1 MGRAGVEDLAA
12 VVAEISLLAGSPA
25 LVRASQ
31 KVWVRYGSAQK
42 EVRETRRDPSVVGKF
57 PKALTEAADAREE
70 FLKLARKELG
80 VDP

>member
-42 EVRETRRDPSVVGKF
+42 EARETRRDPSVVVSS
-57 PKALTEAADAREE
+57 
-70 FLKLARKELG
+70 RK
-80 VDP
+80 P